1 MTPEVERVLSSPL
14 DARVLRLLQRP
25 GAHLKRGDPVVELD
39 VSESELALD
48 KVVKDLKIK
57 ENQQAQSRLALEK
70 SLVDLDGRLEVKTL
84 QLQSAQS
91 QLEGD
96 QQLFKD
102 GLFSRES
109 LRRSELN
116 VKQAQIEL
124 AQLREERTNAERST
138 GVQLEGLSLERGAL
152 DKEAAQ
158 ARRLLDLST
167 TKSDRDGVLTWVV
180 SQEGA
185 LVRRGDVIARIAD
198 LTSFR
203 VDGTVSDIHAGRL
216 RTGMAA
222 VVRVNDVDLQGTVT
236 EVLPTVENGVLHFT
250 VALAEPSHAALRPS
264 LRTDVLVVTERKAR
278 ALRLKRGP
286 FADNAARAGLRRP
299 RRPRRP
305 RPDPARPDRGR
316 RCGGR
321 VGSERGG
328 RSDHLGHEGLPA
340 PGGSPDQIA
349 AQARNKA
356 AAMIQLQQHRKG
368 LPHRSHRDRRARR
381 RQPVRGRRRVHLD
394 HGAVRLRQEHA
405 AQPDGAARRRRPR
418 ARCRSTARRSPAIA
432 IATLAAIRNKEI
444 GFVFQTFHLVSD
456 LSVLD
461 NVQIPLLYRRMSNGE
476 RRKLAEAALDRVG
489 LSARIH
495 HFPSQLSGGQQQRVA
510 IARAIVGRPRIL
522 LADEPTGNLDSQMG
536 DEVMGILK
544 GLNGEDKTTIVMVTH
559 DQQKADQT
567 ERIVRLFDGR
577 QVN

>member
-1 MTPEVERVLSSPL
+1 MILRFVTGTRLDVGRVVDRELAPEVQSQAKRRTLARVGLPLLLLAVLIIWLPGWIRPSLNRARVRTAVVTAGPVESVIMASGTVTPEVERVLSSPL

-70 SLVDLDGRLEVKTL
+70 SLVDLDGRLELKTL

-167 TKSDRDGVLTWVV
+167 TKADRDGVLTWVV

-286 FADNAARAGLRRP
+286 FADNAA
-299 RRPRRP
+299 
-305 RPDPARPDRGR
+305 
-316 RCGGR
+316 
-321 VGSERGG
+321 V
-328 RSDHLGHEGLPA
+328 
-340 PGGSPDQIA
+340 
-349 AQARNKA
+349 QAFV
-356 AAMIQLQQHRKG
+356 
-368 LPHRSHRDRRARR
+368 
-381 RQPVRGRRRVHLD
+381 VRGDR
-394 HGAVRLRQEHA
+394 AVRVPIQ
-405 AQPDGAARRRRPR
+405 
-418 ARCRSTARRSPAIA
+418 
-432 IATLAAIRNKEI
+432 I
-444 GFVFQTFHLVSD
+444 GLIGVDDVEVVSGV
-456 LSVLD
+456 S
-461 NVQIPLLYRRMSNGE
+461 E
-476 RRKLAEAALDRVG
+476 
-489 LSARIH
+489 
-495 HFPSQLSGGQQQRVA
+495 
-510 IARAIVGRPRIL
+510 
-522 LADEPTGNLDSQMG
+522 G
-536 DEVMGILK
+536 DEVIISDMKDYLH
-544 GLNGEDKTTIVMVTH
+544 LSEV
-559 DQQKADQT
+559 
-567 ERIVRLFDGR
+567 RIK
-577 QVN
+577 